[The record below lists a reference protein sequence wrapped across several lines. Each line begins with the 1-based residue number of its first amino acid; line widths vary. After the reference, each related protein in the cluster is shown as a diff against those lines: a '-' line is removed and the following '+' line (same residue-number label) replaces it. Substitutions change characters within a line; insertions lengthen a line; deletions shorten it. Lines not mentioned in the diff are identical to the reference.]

1 MNNKHFHIS
10 NKSIYHNSYK
20 YRDCGLDNIYLLN
33 GFHKE
38 NIDGEEFVSIENI
51 DSLWKAIGIHIAT
64 QATQLA
70 PAEVRFLRH
79 YMDKTQAELAAVLKV
94 SDQTVARWEKGK
106 TELPGAAELAL
117 RLMFLVSPLAQPDGM
132 EIVTTVLERIAKGT
146 PPKTPIANA
155 AFFARETDQWHA
167 ERQAA

>member
-1 MNNKHFHIS
+1 MNNKNFHIS
-10 NKSIYHNSYK
+10 DKSIYHNAYK

-33 GFHKE
+33 GFDKE
-38 NIDGEEFVSIENI
+38 IIDGEEFVSIENI

-64 QATQLA
+64 QATHLA

-106 TELPGAAELAL
+106 TDLPGAAELAL

-132 EIVTTVLERIAKGT
+132 NIGTNVLACLEKET
-146 PPKTPIANA
+146 PPKAPFANA
-155 AFFARETDQWHA
+155 AFFAREANQWHA